1 MAIDRET
8 IVSLHKKGE
17 SNSTIGKRASAWD
30 GSNSAWDGLESGQKV
45 QGDRPDI
52 QSTGP
57 GQKENSSNQANGVKY

>member
-17 SNSTIGKRASAWD
+17 SNSTIAKKA
-30 GSNSAWDGLESGQKV
+30 SNSAWNGLESGQEVK
-45 QGDRPDI
+45 GDRPDI

-57 GQKENSSNQANGVKY
+57 GQKESSSNQANG